1 MPRQKLPAPTTERA
15 NLHHENIAAD
25 LTALD
30 ADGQRRQEILERFG
44 DGQVF
49 EKVRAVNEA
58 RFFLAQAAN
67 GMLEAGK
74 RLLVIKENIEHG
86 EFLDIVEALGL
97 TPRTAQKMMQAALK
111 FLLPGRDNPK
121 LLALQPTKLIELAV
135 LDDDDVKELA
145 KGKTVAG
152 LNLDEIDTLSTRE
165 LRERV
170 REARKQLEA
179 KDKVIA
185 QKNKKLDEVDER
197 NSHKA
202 PYELQ
207 FEQGLKDIGA
217 VFDKLQLACAEIA
230 RLAEAIPD
238 LEFEGVEKPNDTLTL
253 QAQLA
258 VQFHARSELALEQGV
273 GLFVAARTDFVDAL
287 LGMAK
292 KKLPEDIKAKLFEGR
307 Q

>member
-1 MPRQKLPAPTTERA
+1 MPRPKLPAPSTERA
-15 NLHHENIAAD
+15 DLHHENIAAD
-25 LTALD
+25 LSAMD
-30 ADGQRRQEILERFG
+30 ADGRRRHEIMERFG

-49 EKVRAVNEA
+49 EKVRVVNET

-74 RLLVIKENIEHG
+74 RLLVIKESIEHG

-97 TPRTAQKMMQAALK
+97 TPRTAQRMMQAALK

-135 LDDDDVKELA
+135 LDDEDLKELA

-152 LNLDEIDTLSTRE
+152 LALDEIDTLSTRE

-273 GLFVAARTDFVDAL
+273 GLFVAARTDFIDAL

-292 KKLPEDIKAKLFEGR
+292 KKLPDDIKAKLFERR